1 MLTGNTGM
9 TEFRSSST
17 IAAISTALSES
28 GIGIV
33 RISGPEAVTVGDR
46 VFRSPGGKTHL
57 SEVPSHTIH
66 YGYLVDS
73 DGEPVDEVLVSV
85 MRAPKT
91 YTAEDVVE
99 INCHGGV
106 YAVRRVLETVL
117 AHGARMAEPGEFT
130 KRAFLN
136 GRIDLSRAEAVMDVI
151 GSKNRFA
158 LKNALSQVRGSLY
171 EKISTLRS
179 EILTATARI
188 EAALDDPEHLSLDGC
203 ADTLEKENQRW
214 ISELDG
220 LISSF
225 ENGRMIQDGIR
236 TVIVGKPNAGKSSLL
251 NLLLGEERAIV
262 TDIAGTTRDVITEY
276 ANLDGITLMI
286 TDTAGIRDTDDPVE
300 KIGVD
305 RAKKS
310 LEDADLVLFV
320 LDTSTSID
328 KNDLDVLLS
337 IRNKPCIL
345 IANKSDLPQRMD
357 ETEIRKSLTEEA
369 DLLFSASCNGSS
381 DSALPLNSLSTLST
395 DEQARDSCV
404 NNIVE
409 KMPLILFSVYNQTGL
424 RELTDTIRQMF
435 FSGKLNDREGVV
447 ITNARQKELLVDA
460 RESLLRLSDSIRGQM
475 SEDFFTIDLTG
486 AYESLGELIGEETGE
501 DLINEIFSKFCM
513 GK

>member
-1 MLTGNTGM
+1 MLTGKMRM

-33 RISGPEAVTVGDR
+33 RISGPEAVMVGDR
-46 VFRSPGGKTHL
+46 VFRSPGGRTHL

-66 YGYLVDS
+66 YGYIVDS

-151 GSKNRFA
+151 ESKNRFA

-171 EKISTLRS
+171 EKISSLRS

-188 EAALDDPEHLSLDGC
+188 EAALDDPEHLSLDGY
-203 ADTLEKENQRW
+203 AEELEKENQRW
-214 ISELDG
+214 IDELDG

-305 RAKKS
+305 RARKS

-320 LDTSTSID
+320 LDTSTIID
-328 KNDLDVLLS
+328 KNDLNVLSS

-345 IANKSDLPQRMD
+345 IANKSDLPQKMD
-357 ETEIRKSLTEEA
+357 ETEIRKSLNHN
-369 DLLFSASCNGSS
+369 F
-381 DSALPLNSLSTLST
+381 
-395 DEQARDSCV
+395 
-404 NNIVE
+404 VE
-409 KMPLILFSVYNQTGL
+409 KLPFILFSVHNKTGL

-435 FSGKLNDREGVV
+435 FSGRLNDREDVV

-460 RESLLRLSDSIRGQM
+460 KESLLRLSDSIRGQM

-486 AYESLGELIGEETGE
+486 AYESLGEVIGEETGE
-501 DLINEIFSKFCM
+501 DLINEIFSNFCM